1 MIWQKLIL
9 FLTSLIM
16 LIPAANAEGIGMVT
30 GSKIGT
36 YFRFGNDIAGIA
48 KTVGLDIEVKESKGS
63 VDNIERMTSKEN
75 AAFGIVQ
82 SDVLGWLSR
91 SGDPEKRRIADR
103 MRLIFPFYNEEVHLF
118 ANKRI
123 QSFKDLEGKR
133 LSVGE
138 EGSGH
143 WLTATN
149 LLGIMGVKP
158 DTTLH
163 MKAEEAAAE
172 VLLGHLDAMI
182 FVGGKPIPAFAR
194 FEQLKKDPKYAP
206 HFQDIHFVPLND
218 PLLLQEYQVGTIGP
232 DDYPWLDKTIPTI
245 AVKAVLM
252 SFDFS
257 NQTSAYYKQRCQ
269 ELAKLGRALHRNID
283 GLRQNGHPKWKEV
296 NLDQSVGIWKL
307 DACSRTH

>member
-1 MIWQKLIL
+1 MNWRKLALCFI
-9 FLTSLIM
+9 SLM
-16 LIPAANAEGIGMVT
+16 LLMPVANAEGIGMVT

-36 YFRFGNDIAGIA
+36 YFRFGNDIARLA
-48 KTVGLDIEVKESKGS
+48 KTVGLNIEVKESKGS
-63 VDNIERMTSKEN
+63 VNNIERMTSREN

-91 SGDPEKRRIADR
+91 SSDPEKRRLADR

-123 QSFKDLEGKR
+123 QSVKDLEGKR

-149 LLGIMGVKP
+149 LLTVLSLKP

-182 FVGGKPIPAFAR
+182 FVGGKPVPAFAGL
-194 FEQLKKDPKYAP
+194 EQLKKDPKYAP
-206 HFQDIHFVPLND
+206 HFQNVHFVPLND
-218 PLLLQEYQVGTIGP
+218 PLLLQEYQVGTLGP
-232 DDYPWLDKTIPTI
+232 DDYPWLDKTIPTV

-257 NQTSAYYKQRCQ
+257 TQASAYYKQRCQ
-269 ELAKLGRALHRNID
+269 ELAKLGRAIRSNID
-283 GLRQNGHPKWKEV
+283 DLRQNGHPKWKEV
-296 NLDQSVGIWKL
+296 NLEQAVGIWKV
-307 DACSRTH
+307 DACSRR